1 MTTLNVREFLAQA
14 NGALALGMS
23 SGDPPTDAYEH
34 FDNLGQCPPIMDLLL
49 KWGKEDLEAAG
60 LNPSA
65 RPAP

>member
-1 MTTLNVREFLAQA
+1 
-14 NGALALGMS
+14 MS

-49 KWGKEDLEAAG
+49 TRAKEDMEDDRP
-60 LNPSA
+60 NQTP